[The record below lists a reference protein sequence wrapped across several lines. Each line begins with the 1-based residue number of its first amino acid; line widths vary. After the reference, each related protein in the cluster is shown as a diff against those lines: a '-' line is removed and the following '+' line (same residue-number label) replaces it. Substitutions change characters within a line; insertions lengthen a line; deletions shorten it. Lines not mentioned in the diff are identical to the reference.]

1 MNDILNRGVRTCQY
15 NRYRNGFKRSGTDT
29 LNYLARVL
37 LYQEMQTVM
46 IRRSDRLRIFAA
58 RSPPISASGS
68 MLKPVTSWELR
79 EHPCSSGLRPSA
91 TNPSGTPNTT
101 AFQQVYSCGLGVRSS
116 STSPAGSPARC
127 TKPSLEPSVKLAVG
141 LHHLSL
147 GHLP

>member
-1 MNDILNRGVRTCQY
+1 VRPVNTTVIGMASKGQVTK
-15 NRYRNGFKRSGTDT
+15 KRLELSCTG
-29 LNYLARVL
+29 YC

-127 TKPSLEPSVKLAVG
+127 TKPKSRTFR
-141 LHHLSL
+141 
-147 GHLP
+147 